1 VTSSVR
7 DNCPRSPRTLTLVLL
22 LFVVVVV
29 VVVVVVLDVVVVKVD
44 HPHKRLFDRRIRKC
58 NPYLSC
64 TGSRW
69 YLKRETVDMA
79 ST

>member
-7 DNCPRSPRTLTLVLL
+7 DNCPRSPRTPTLAVVLL

-29 VVVVVVLDVVVVKVD
+29 VDDVVVVGKVD
-44 HPHKRLFDRRIRKC
+44 HPRKRHFDKRIRKC
-58 NPYLSC
+58 NSYLRC
-64 TGSRW
+64 KESRW
-69 YLKRETVDMA
+69 YLKRETGDMA